1 MSPQLRDGLRATAAT
16 AGCSMNAFA
25 VQVLA
30 TAVGDPARFRK
41 PEPVEP
47 DLREIERDPTGFPLD
62 RRERAHH
69 AAARREFMD
78 VMSSQLPNEQWVPLV
93 KKYDTEDP
101 AYFVEWARL
110 NAQPQL

>member
-1 MSPQLRDGLRATAAT
+1 
-16 AGCSMNAFA
+16 MNAFA

-30 TAVGDPARFRK
+30 TAVGDPASFRK

-47 DLREIERDPTGFPLD
+47 DLRELERDLAGFPLEWSD
-62 RRERAHH
+62 RAQH

-78 VMSSQLPNEQWVPLV
+78 VMSSRLPAEQWVPLV

-101 AYFVEWARL
+101 AYFVEWARR
-110 NAQPQL
+110 NSGIRSPSRAEP